1 MTQEEFQT
9 EPIEPNQPF
18 VIDDF
23 RPEDAPGVAKLFR
36 TVYGDGYPVKLIYD
50 PDKLI
55 KAFDTLENI
64 PVVART
70 LKGDLVAYEAV
81 YRSCPNPQVYETG
94 QGLVLPSYRKNNI
107 INNINQYVCEV
118 VAPRIGIDSVFGEA
132 VCNNIYMQK
141 SWHVFAKI
149 TTALEV
155 DLMPAKAYSKEGT
168 ASGRVACLL
177 MFRNYCSRPQT
188 VYVPSVYKDALEY
201 IYAHIEDERILSI
214 SVGKPEN
221 GLPTEINKQVFDSA
235 KVARLTVNEAGD
247 DFPEIFDM
255 QEKEV
260 RDQEI
265 VVIQV
270 WLKLSRPW
278 IGSIVED
285 LRRRGY
291 FLGGLLP
298 GWFGTDGLLMQK
310 IIGIPNWEGIQ
321 IYSENGKEIL
331 KIVKDDWESQTRI

>member
-9 EPIEPNQPF
+9 ELIEPNQPF

-36 TVYGDGYPVKLIYD
+36 AVYGNGYPVKLVYD
-50 PDKLI
+50 PDQLI
-55 KAFDTLENI
+55 NAFHALENI

-70 LKGDLVAYEAV
+70 SKGDLVAYEAI
-81 YRSCPNPQVYETG
+81 YRSCPNPQVYEAG

-107 INNINQYVCEV
+107 INNINQYVCKV
-118 VAPRIGIDSVFGEA
+118 MAPRTGIDSVFGEA

-155 DLMPAKAYSKEGT
+155 DLMPAGAYTKEGT

-188 VYVPSVYKDALEY
+188 VYVPSAYKDALEY
-201 IYAHIEDERILSI
+201 IYAHIEDKRTLSL
-214 SVGKPEN
+214 SGEKPEK
-221 GLPTEINKQVFDSA
+221 GLSTEISRQVFDSA

-247 DFPEIFDM
+247 NFPSIFDGY
-255 QEKEV
+255 EKEM

-278 IGSIVED
+278 VESAVEN
-285 LRRRGY
+285 LRGRGY

-310 IIGIPNWEGIQ
+310 IIGKPNWEGIQ
-321 IYSENGKEIL
+321 IYSEKGKEIL
-331 KIVKDDWESQTRI
+331 KIVKDDWESQAKI